1 MCLIVFAWR
10 PADARPLIVA
20 ANRDEFY
27 ARLTAPLAQWSDA
40 PGVFAG
46 RDLEAGGTW
55 LGLGPN
61 GRFAAVTN
69 IRSGRAMPA
78 MRSRGELC
86 AAYLTGEQS
95 LDAYARAVCGRA
107 REYAGFNL
115 LLGDGR
121 QLYYLNSESAVPEA
135 LAEGVYG
142 LSNAALN
149 TPWPKLLKARKAC
162 SANLDNAPAGLF
174 EALAD
179 PSQASEAELPETG
192 VGIATERLLSSVFI
206 ASPSYGTRASTVVIA
221 YADGRRE
228 MVERSFGPGGGHLG
242 EVAVE
247 IAPELRNAGLARLAA
262 RFQG

>member
-10 PADARPLIVA
+10 PGHERPLVVA

-27 ARLTAPLAQWSDA
+27 ARPTAPLAQWADA

-55 LGLGPN
+55 LGLGPG

-69 IRSGRAMPA
+69 IRKGGAMPGK
-78 MRSRGELC
+78 RSRGDLC

-95 LDAYARAVCGRA
+95 LDAYARAVCSRA

-115 LLGDGR
+115 LLGDGQ
-121 QLYYLNSESAVPEA
+121 QLYYLNSESTVPEA

-149 TPWPKLLKARKAC
+149 TPWPKLMKARKAFAAQLGGP
-162 SANLDNAPAGLF
+162 SGNLL

-179 PSQASEAELPETG
+179 PAPAHDAELPETG
-192 VGIATERLLSSVFI
+192 VGLATERLLSSIFI

-221 YADGRRE
+221 HADGRRE
-228 MVERSFGPGGGHLG
+228 IIERSFGPGGGHLG
-242 EVAVE
+242 EVAIEV
-247 IAPELRNAGLARLAA
+247 PR
-262 RFQG
+262 